1 MGPSFNIVV
10 VFVVVFFAQMFDLS
24 QLLVRFYNRETL
36 LRLIDGTRTVLYIL
50 CSPSALSWKRER
62 DGGAYS
68 RGEGTQEEC
77 FCQERR

>member
-36 LRLIDGTRTVLYIL
+36 FAVDGTRTVLCFP
-50 CSPSALSWKRER
+50 CSLSTLSWKRER
-62 DGGAYS
+62 GGGVYS